1 MYDGVSLRDYLSLIQ
16 QSHQVLLKSFPD
28 IMPGFLDGKT
38 VAEAAWQR
46 RAVSQIPLIFR
57 FLLDYDLKVVES
69 HALHHTLCA
78 LKTVTRDELRAEKQS
93 GRQLRQFLAP
103 DFRFPIFY
111 SSARL

>member
-1 MYDGVSLRDYLSLIQ
+1 
-16 QSHQVLLKSFPD
+16 
-28 IMPGFLDGKT
+28 
-38 VAEAAWQR
+38 
-46 RAVSQIPLIFR
+46 
-57 FLLDYDLKVVES
+57 
-69 HALHHTLCA
+69 LHHTLCA